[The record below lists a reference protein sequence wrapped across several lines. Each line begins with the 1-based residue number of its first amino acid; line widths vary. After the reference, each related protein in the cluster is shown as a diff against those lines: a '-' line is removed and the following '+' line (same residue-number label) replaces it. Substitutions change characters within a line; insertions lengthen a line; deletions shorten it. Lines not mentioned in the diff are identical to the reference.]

1 MPERQLVDRNP
12 IDDIAEK
19 IVALQREI
27 FTIESGMHPEGSDA
41 LLKAK
46 RDELLSLE
54 SVFNAAHG

>member
-1 MPERQLVDRNP
+1 MPERQLVDRNT

-19 IVALQREI
+19 IVALQR
-27 FTIESGMHPEGSDA
+27 SGMHPEGSDA

-54 SVFNAAHG
+54 SAFNVAHG